1 MKAMLKQQPFQQVVV
16 VFFVLIATIVFTESL
31 RAQTTTIAPEQSGV
45 TFTKDVAPIL
55 QQHCQECHRPNG
67 IAPMSLLS
75 YEDAR
80 PFAKAMKLKV
90 ASRAM
95 PPWFID
101 PNVGI
106 TAFKN
111 FGGLSDDDIAT
122 IVKWADAGAPRGNPA
137 DMPPPLSFEEDSAK
151 WRIGTPDVVASMP
164 QDFLVKASV
173 PDMWWNTTL
182 DPGLK
187 EDRYLKAVE
196 VRPTKGSRVI
206 HHMGTSLVYPE
217 GGSATIQ
224 SKFANVFEDGSGR
237 LMKAGTK
244 VNLGLHLH
252 AYREDTAVN
261 VQIGLVFYPKGYV
274 PKYVVI
280 TELLGDDHSLDLPP
294 NTDNIRYDSY
304 KMLNKPTRIIGYAPH
319 MHTRAKAQCLEA
331 ILPEKS
337 EQRDGNKV
345 EILSCINNFD
355 FNWMLE
361 YEYATDAQP
370 LLPAGTVLHLI
381 SWYNNTG
388 SNRLNNDPDNWIGY
402 GQRSIDDMAMAWM
415 TFFSLSEEDFQQ
427 QVAERKAK
435 SKSKEITQ
443 NLSGRVTH

>member
-1 MKAMLKQQPFQQVVV
+1 MKVIRRRPFEAVGLSVFVALMLSSGT
-16 VFFVLIATIVFTESL
+16 LIA
-31 RAQTTTIAPEQSGV
+31 QTNTTGASDAAV
-45 TFTKDVAPIL
+45 TFTKDVAPIV

-67 IAPMSLLS
+67 IAPMALLT
-75 YEDAR
+75 YEQVR
-80 PFAKAMKLKV
+80 PFAKAMKQKV
-90 ASRAM
+90 SAREM

-106 TAFKN
+106 TDFKN
-111 FGGLSDDDIAT
+111 FGGLTDDQIAT
-122 IVKWADAGAPRGNPA
+122 IAKWADEGAPMGSPA
-137 DMPPPLSFEEDSAK
+137 DMPPPVKFDDDK
-151 WRIGTPDVVASMP
+151 WRIGTPELVAGMP
-164 QDFLVKASV
+164 QDFLVRANV
-173 PDMWWNTTL
+173 PDIWWNTVV

-187 EDRYLKAVE
+187 EDRYIKAVE
-196 VRPTKGSRVI
+196 IRPVRGGRVI
-206 HHMGTSLVYPE
+206 HHMGTSLVYPD
-217 GGSATIQ
+217 GGTATMQ
-224 SKFANVFEDGSGR
+224 SKFANIFEDGSGR

-244 VNLGLHLH
+244 VNFGLHLH
-252 AYREDTAVN
+252 AYREDTPVN
-261 VQIGLVFYPKGYV
+261 VEIGFIFYPKGYV
-274 PKYVVI
+274 PKYVAI
-280 TELLGDDHSLDLPP
+280 TELMGDDHNLDLPP

-345 EILSCINNFD
+345 EVLNCINKFD

-381 SWYNNTG
+381 SWYNNTA
-388 SNRLNNDPDNWIGY
+388 SNRLNNDPNNWIGY

-415 TFFSLSEEDFQQ
+415 TFYNLSQEDFEQ

-435 SKSKEITQ
+435 LKTKEITQ
-443 NLSGRVTH
+443 NLTSKVTQ

>member
-1 MKAMLKQQPFQQVVV
+1 MKPTRRGPFKAALGSVS
-16 VFFVLIATIVFTESL
+16 VFVALLSCGAL
-31 RAQTTTIAPEQSGV
+31 MAQTNTTAAPDAAV
-45 TFTKDVAPIL
+45 TYTKDVAPIV

-67 IAPMSLLS
+67 IAPMALLT
-75 YEDAR
+75 YEQTR
-80 PFAKAMKLKV
+80 PFAKAMKQKV
-90 ASRAM
+90 MTHTM

-106 TAFKN
+106 TEFKN
-111 FGGLSDDDIAT
+111 FGGLSEGQIET

-137 DMPPPLSFEEDSAK
+137 DMPAPVKFDDDK
-151 WRIGTPDVVASMP
+151 WRIGTPDLVGGMS
-164 QDFLVKASV
+164 QDFMVKADV
-173 PDMWWNTTL
+173 PDQWWNTIV

-187 EDRYLKAVE
+187 EDRYIKAVE
-196 VRPTKGSRVI
+196 IRPVRGGRVI
-206 HHMGTSLVYPE
+206 HHMGTNLIYP
-217 GGSATIQ
+217 GGGTAVMQ
-224 SKFANVFEDGSGR
+224 SKFANIFEDGSGL
-237 LMKAGTK
+237 LMKSGTK
-244 VNLGLHLH
+244 VNFGLHLH

-261 VQIGLVFYPKGYV
+261 VEIGFIFYPKGYV
-274 PKYVVI
+274 PKYTVI
-280 TELLGDDHSLDLPP
+280 TELMGDDHNLDLPP

-304 KMLNKPTRIIGYAPH
+304 KMLTKPTRIIGYAPH

-345 EILSCINNFD
+345 EVLNCINNFD

-381 SWYNNTG
+381 SWYNNTA
-388 SNRLNNDPDNWIGY
+388 SDRLNNDPDNWIGY

-415 TFFSLSEEDFQQ
+415 TFYNLSDQDFEQ
-427 QVAERKAK
+427 QVMERKAK
-435 SKSKEITQ
+435 SKMISQ
-443 NLSGRVTH
+443 NLSTKVGQ

>member
-1 MKAMLKQQPFQQVVV
+1 MSRHRLPGILGLFGLLLTALVA
-16 VFFVLIATIVFTESL
+16 ATVSPT
-31 RAQTTTIAPEQSGV
+31 AQAPARTTGDV
-45 TFTKDVAPIL
+45 TFTKDVAPIV

-67 IAPMSLLS
+67 IAPMSLLT
-75 YEDAR
+75 YEEVR

-90 ASRAM
+90 TARAM

-106 TAFKN
+106 TDFKN
-111 FGGLSDDDIAT
+111 FGGLTNDEIAT
-122 IVKWADAGAPRGNPA
+122 IAKWADAGAPRGNPA
-137 DMPPPLSFEEDSAK
+137 DMPAPVKFDDEK
-151 WRIGTPDVVASMP
+151 WRIGTPDLVAGMS
-164 QDFLVKASV
+164 QDFLVKANV
-173 PDMWWNTTL
+173 PDMWWNTVV

-187 EDRYLKAVE
+187 EDRYIKAVE
-196 VRPTKGSRVI
+196 IRPIKGGRVI
-206 HHMGTSLVYPE
+206 HHMGTSLRYPE

-224 SKFANVFEDGSGR
+224 SKFANIFEDGSGR

-244 VNLGLHLH
+244 VDFGLHLH

-261 VQIGLVFYPKGYV
+261 VEIGFIFYPKGYV
-274 PKYVVI
+274 PKYAAV
-280 TELLGDDHSLDLPP
+280 TELMGDDHNLDLPP

-304 KMLNKPTRIIGYAPH
+304 KMLDKPTRILSYSPH

-355 FNWMLE
+355 FNWMLA

-370 LLPAGTVLHLI
+370 LLPTGTVLHLV
-381 SWYNNTG
+381 SWYNNTA
-388 SNRLNNDPDNWIGY
+388 SDRLNNDPDNWIGY
-402 GQRSIDDMAMAWM
+402 GQRSIDDMAMAWI
-415 TFFSLSEEDFQQ
+415 TYFNLSQDDFQK
-427 QVAERKAK
+427 QVAERKEK
-435 SKSKEITQ
+435 SKTITDNLSTRITQ
-443 NLSGRVTH
+443 